1 MNQRHNYCL
10 FYRKVKYLRI
20 EVSKDIIRLIVP
32 QKYPVKIDDV
42 IERKKGWIQSKVE
55 QLRELEDISRRL
67 SLYNCE
73 NLEEIVE
80 RNVNEY
86 GSILRV
92 MPEKIFFRRMK
103 NRWGSCHF
111 RNKKLIFNRRLK
123 FLPEELIRYVVLHE
137 MCHLIVKNH
146 RKEFWLLV
154 KKLDERYEEKERLLL
169 CYNLKLMEEQNAN
182 LKDAGKETPLPL

>member
-1 MNQRHNYCL
+1 MNQRNNYCL

-32 QKYPVKIDDV
+32 QKYPVKIYDV

-55 QLRELEDISRRL
+55 QLRELEDISNRL

-182 LKDAGKETPLPL
+182 LKDAEKETPLPL

>member
-1 MNQRHNYCL
+1 MNQRNNYCL

-20 EVSKDIIRLIVP
+20 EVNKDIIRLIVP

-42 IERKKGWIQSKVE
+42 MERKKGWIQSKVE
-55 QLRELEDISRRL
+55 QLRELEDISNRL

-73 NLEEIVE
+73 NLEEIVG
-80 RNVNEY
+80 RNVNEF
-86 GSILRV
+86 GSILKV

-154 KKLDERYEEKERLLL
+154 KKLDERYEEKERLLS

-182 LKDAGKETPLPL
+182 FKDAEKETPLLL